1 MQTLFAVLV
10 FALLGL
16 SGLAID
22 GGQVLV
28 AKRDAQG
35 LADAAARAGAAQLDE
50 VAARSNP
57 DSAPQLE
64 PAAATAAA
72 IAYVDDV
79 RPGATIE
86 VLAVD
91 AAHISVM
98 VTSPPLPVTLLQLAG
113 VGRTVRAQAIGEA
126 QPQTGITE
134 PGQ

>member
-1 MQTLFAVLV
+1 VQTLFAVLV
-10 FALLGL
+10 FALVGL

-22 GGQVLV
+22 GGQALV

-35 LADAAARAGAAQLDE
+35 LADAAARAGAGQLDE

-57 DSAPQLE
+57 DSPPQID

-91 AAHISVM
+91 AAHIRVK
-98 VTSPPLPVTLLQLAG
+98 VTSPPVPVTLLQLAG
-113 VGRTVRAQAIGEA
+113 VGRTVRADAVGEA
-126 QPQTGITE
+126 VPQTGIAE

>member
-28 AKRDAQG
+28 ARRDAQG
-35 LADAAARAGAAQLDE
+35 LADAAARAGAGQLDE

-57 DSAPQLE
+57 EKPPQLD

-72 IAYVDDV
+72 ITYIDNV
-79 RPGATIE
+79 RPGATIQ

-91 AAHISVM
+91 TAHIRVK
-98 VTSPPLPVTLLQLAG
+98 VTTSPIAITLLQLAG
-113 VGRTVRAQAIGEA
+113 VGQTVRAEAIGEA
-126 QPQTGITE
+126 GPRTGITE

>member
-1 MQTLFAVLV
+1 VQTLFAVLV

-50 VAARSNP
+50 VAARANP
-57 DSAPQLE
+57 EIPPHID
-64 PAAATAAA
+64 PAAATTAA
-72 IAYVDDV
+72 IAYIDEV
-79 RPGATIE
+79 RPGATIQ

-91 AAHISVM
+91 ATHIRVR
-98 VTSPPLPVTLLQLAG
+98 VTSRPVPVSLLQLAG
-113 VGRTVRAQAIGEA
+113 VGQTVRAEAIGEA
-126 QPQTGITE
+126 EPQTGIAE